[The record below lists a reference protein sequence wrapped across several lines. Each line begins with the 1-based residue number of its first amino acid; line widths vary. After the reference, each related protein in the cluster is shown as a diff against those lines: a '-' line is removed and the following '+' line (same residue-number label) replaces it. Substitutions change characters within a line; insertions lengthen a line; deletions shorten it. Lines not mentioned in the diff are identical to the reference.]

1 MALVRRPAFH
11 DHAIAGQKNAG
22 QNKKDKMRDFRRGPS
37 RAGELKMIATMEPT
51 QSARTGKSA
60 TAAAS
65 LEGICKNYGEV
76 RALRNVNFAVR
87 AGEGVALLGPNG
99 AGKAAAGKLL
109 IGLMRANRCKGR
121 VRVWGPADPE

>member
-1 MALVRRPAFH
+1 MDGTGAPPRIPRSCNRWTKKCWEK
-11 DHAIAGQKNAG
+11 QKR
-22 QNKKDKMRDFRRGPS
+22 QNERFSSGPS

-87 AGEGVALLGPNG
+87 AGEVVALLGPNG
-99 AGKAAAGKLL
+99 AGKTTAVKLL
-109 IGLMRANRCKGR
+109 LRLLQTNSCK
-121 VRVWGPADPE
+121 D